1 MRLNRLTIMNL
12 ASIENAEVDFS
23 QGILAD
29 EPLFLICGPTGAGKT
44 TILDAICLA
53 LYNNTPRYN
62 QSKNEKYF
70 ASQGED
76 TKSVSIRDVSQLMRR
91 NTAEAMA
98 ELSFTGNDGNEYV
111 ATWSVQ
117 RARKKV
123 TGAMQAVKR
132 SLLSVADGKTYNTVT
147 EVGLKIQ
154 ELVGLDFE
162 QFCRTTMLAQGEFTQ
177 FLKSDEKDKSAIL
190 EKLTGNDVYSRIGKR
205 IYDLTV
211 ARKTKHDNLQ
221 AEIGAVEMLTDERK
235 AEIESEIA
243 KLEQTI
249 EKAKADMAAEKS
261 RFDWLQNLKR
271 IEESLSDYR
280 MKYDEAGK
288 TISSDDFR
296 IKERML
302 ADWKTSS
309 DARNVLNDITITV
322 KDRLKLEERATENS
336 NRFVR
341 LVGAKDYYLGQQ
353 RSNDE
358 QMLEVQKL
366 IDSKQKIAPMLGQA
380 EVLVTKL
387 SDVLTFI
394 AQINEND
401 LKKKAQELLIP
412 QLEKVVKDREDVLKA
427 LNLELDKKREE
438 LKNLTLELEAM
449 SPAKITEEYNE
460 QNQTLILISNAISD
474 VRALSDIEKDIK
486 RDKEEEKGIFVAVKS
501 LEVEAS
507 QLESAKNSLKRD
519 YDALQESLQKV
530 SLAGNQA
537 VEELRHSLKSG
548 DDCPV
553 CGSRIDKI
561 LSDDAFKSIFAPIK
575 EACQAKKAELDEAES
590 KYNDLISTLKS
601 KCDLLSRIENIRKN
615 NESKR
620 EEKME
625 LAMSS
630 CVKSGIA
637 WNNDNVM
644 QQLIAIQFDSGNK
657 LEQLKKS
664 LNAVEEMRNQI
675 SRKNDDIENQH
686 KSVTLAQQNINKASS
701 DFDAHKS
708 EIKNLEAVI
717 KSARKN
723 ADDGFSTASGMILWD
738 SQVWQAEWDSDPEAF
753 ISKIEDEASELK
765 RLNERK
771 LALEK
776 ESQMLTMNID
786 TAIRCMQGILA
797 KFPERFILLPD
808 VEEPIAD
815 LSSFCNELL
824 SDDSSL
830 FQQLENNGR
839 EVKRNSKII
848 NEFFAQHSDIDK
860 SRLYELAKYKD
871 AATDEKYISDL
882 RNDFNLQRE
891 LIAKGEKELKEL
903 ESKKPVFV
911 DDEISSAV
919 LEDKIK
925 AFEEVLQASN
935 RDIGSLK
942 TLIEV
947 DNKKIKSLKDKQLE
961 INKLYDEWQLWEKLK
976 RLFGGSNGEEFR
988 KVAQS
993 YVLNILLKHANRYLA
1008 QLSDRYRLEC
1018 QPGSLT
1024 ILIHDSY
1031 QNAHSG
1037 SSNLSGGE
1045 SFLVSLSLALGL
1057 ASLNR
1062 SSFSVDTL
1070 FIDEGFGTLSS
1081 EVLSVVMD
1089 TLMRLQQIG
1098 GRKVGIISHMDS
1110 LRESIKAQIQVN
1122 RIDNTRSRVD
1132 VVKVC

>member
-1 MRLNRLTIMNL
+1 MRLNRLTIKNL
-12 ASIENAEVDFS
+12 ASIENASVDFS
-23 QGILAD
+23 KGILAD
-29 EPLFLICGPTGAGKT
+29 EPIFLICGPTGAGKT

-62 QSKNEKYF
+62 QSKNEKYL
-70 ASQGED
+70 ATEGDDS
-76 TKSVSIRDVSQLMRR
+76 KSVSIKDVSQIMRR
-91 NTAEAMA
+91 NTGEAMA

-123 TGAMQAVKR
+123 TGAMQSVKR
-132 SLLSVADGKTYNTVT
+132 SLLSVADGKTYNSVT
-147 EVGLKIQ
+147 EVNIKVL

-190 EKLTGNDVYSRIGKR
+190 EKLTGNDVYSKIGKR

-211 ARKTKHDNLQ
+211 IRKSKYENLQ
-221 AEIGAVEMLTDERK
+221 VEIGAVEILTDERK
-235 AEIESEIA
+235 AEIESEVA

-249 EKAKADMAAEKS
+249 EKAKADMAAVKS
-261 RFDWLQNLKR
+261 RLDWLLNLKR

-280 MKYDEAGK
+280 KKYDEAGK

-302 ADWKTSS
+302 ADWKISI
-309 DARNVLNDITITV
+309 DARNALNDITIIV
-322 KDRLKLEERATENS
+322 KDKLKLEERVTENS

-358 QMLEVQKL
+358 QLLEVQKL

-387 SDVLTFI
+387 RDVRKFI

-401 LKKKAQELLIP
+401 LKKKAEELLIP
-412 QLEKVVKDREDVLKA
+412 QFEKAVKDREDILKSF
-427 LNLELDKKREE
+427 NLDLDKKREE
-438 LKNLTLELEAM
+438 LKNLNAELEAM

-460 QNQTLILISNAISD
+460 LNQMLILLSNAISD
-474 VRALSDIEKDIK
+474 VRTLSDIEKDIK
-486 RDKEEEKGIFVAVKS
+486 HDKEEEKGIFEAVKS
-501 LEVEAS
+501 LEVEVS
-507 QLESAKNSLKRD
+507 KLESAKNSLKRD
-519 YDALQESLQKV
+519 SDALQESLQKV
-530 SLAGNQA
+530 NLAGNQA

-575 EACQAKKAELDEAES
+575 EACQAKKAELDAAES
-590 KYNDLISTLKS
+590 KYHDAIGTLKS
-601 KCDLLSRIENIRKN
+601 KRDLLARVETVRKT

-620 EEKME
+620 EEKMKQVISFCDK
-625 LAMSS
+625 AG
-630 CVKSGIA
+630 VTWTG
-637 WNNDNVM
+637 NDTI
-644 QQLIAIQFDSGNK
+644 QQLIAKQLDSSNK
-657 LEQLKKS
+657 LEHLKKC
-664 LNAVEEMRNQI
+664 LNAVEEMRKQI

-686 KSVTLAQQNINKASS
+686 KSVTQAQQNINKASS
-701 DFDAHKS
+701 GLDAHKA
-708 EIKNLEAVI
+708 EIKKLESVM
-717 KSARKN
+717 KSAKKN

-753 ISKIEDEASELK
+753 ISKIEDEADEFK

-771 LALEK
+771 LAFEK
-776 ESQMLTMNID
+776 ESQMLTINID
-786 TAIRCMQGILA
+786 TAGRCIQGILA

-815 LSSFCNELL
+815 LASFCSELL

-830 FQQLENNGR
+830 FQQLENNSR
-839 EVKRNSKII
+839 EVERNSKIL

-860 SRLYELAKYKD
+860 SRLYELSEYKD
-871 AATDEKYISDL
+871 VVTDEKYISDV

-891 LIAKGEKELKEL
+891 LIVKGEKDLKEL
-903 ESKKPVFV
+903 ESKKPVFAE
-911 DDEISSAV
+911 DEISSVV

-925 AFEEVLQASN
+925 AFDEVLQVSN

-942 TLIEV
+942 TLLEE
-947 DNKKIKSLKDKQLE
+947 DNKKAKSLKDKQLE
-961 INKLYDEWQLWEKLK
+961 INKLYDEWQLWEKLR

-1008 QLSDRYRLEC
+1008 QLSDRYSLEC

-1031 QNAHSG
+1031 QNAHGG

-1062 SSFSVDTL
+1062 NSFSVDTL

-1081 EVLSVVMD
+1081 EVLGVVMD

-1132 VVKVC
+1132 VVKLC